1 MAKLILSFTCGMKV
15 GKGDLRELSNVK
27 LLEVGLVLK
36 VLRMENNYRKMEHW
50 RIVVNEEEKAIEGGI
65 REAVRN
71 GLVTEVNCED
81 SWGFCKMVNGV
92 VYDWDGIYGE
102 KGAVYGRMVDEVAM
116 SVVEGLFSDSNQDD
130 Y

>member
-1 MAKLILSFTCGMKV
+1 
-15 GKGDLRELSNVK
+15 
-27 LLEVGLVLK
+27 
-36 VLRMENNYRKMEHW
+36 
-50 RIVVNEEEKAIEGGI
+50 
-65 REAVRN
+65 
-71 GLVTEVNCED
+71 
-81 SWGFCKMVNGV
+81 MVNGV